1 MASVSRMAVSMSSGR
16 TGVSGRLV
24 RSAVAWM
31 FFDIVRPCLSFCAQD
46 HSLAAST
53 GKIRTGSCS
62 LFVSAYGGVA
72 RKCQPF
78 VTISV
83 RCCHDSTRI
92 VKLRG
97 FRSGGSAMKA
107 CQGLLVCESLMARL
121 DLALDHAAAE
131 VQCTAAVEEQIRGLV
146 SHLERAHQRLNEI
159 EAIACNRNG
168 PMLGSRLA
176 ANENPRA
183 YLKESISLMPA

>member
-1 MASVSRMAVSMSSGR
+1 
-16 TGVSGRLV
+16 
-24 RSAVAWM
+24 
-31 FFDIVRPCLSFCAQD
+31 
-46 HSLAAST
+46 
-53 GKIRTGSCS
+53 
-62 LFVSAYGGVA
+62 
-72 RKCQPF
+72 
-78 VTISV
+78 
-83 RCCHDSTRI
+83 
-92 VKLRG
+92 
-97 FRSGGSAMKA
+97 MKA

-146 SHLERAHQRLNEI
+146 SHLERAHHRLNEI